1 MSNNITILISVVLL
15 VFAPSVLAGMEISGP
30 QANLYAGATNSQV
43 NPGRLFL
50 INEIDSLHPSRND
63 NRHTDFSWGGG
74 VAYRF
79 VLPSSNQHVLHDIAA
94 GLDLFYFKTTQNGHV
109 WQYQHADFNNYNYH
123 LPIKSLRFMVN
134 SEWTAHPLGRRLF
147 PFAVAGFGYARNTAS
162 YQDYPLADVG
172 GTGVHLDS
180 RAHYQFAYNL
190 GAGLKLLLT
199 QNMDISFRYLYTK
212 LGDAVTAASGNV
224 PLEAPLK
231 TPLSTQAWLFGLSY
245 LF

>member
-1 MSNNITILISVVLL
+1 MPKTIVSRYVSILL
-15 VFAPSVLAGMEISGP
+15 VTTSVWAGMESSGP
-30 QANLYAGATNSQV
+30 QANLYVGATNSQV
-43 NPGRLFL
+43 NPGKLYL
-50 INEIDSLHPSRND
+50 IEEVDSLHPAGD
-63 NRHTDFSWGGG
+63 RHTDFTWGLGLG
-74 VAYRF
+74 YRF
-79 VLPSSNQHVLHDIAA
+79 VLPPSTQSILHDISA
-94 GLDLFYFKTTQNGHV
+94 GLDLFYFKTTQNGSV
-109 WQYQHADFNNYNYH
+109 WQYQHPDFNNYRYQ

-134 SEWTAHPLGRRLF
+134 SEWTAHPLGARLF

-180 RAHYQFAYNL
+180 RVHYQFAYNL

-212 LGDAVTAASGNV
+212 LGDAVTASSGNV
-224 PLEAPLK
+224 SVEAPLK
-231 TPLSTQAWLFGLSY
+231 VPLSTQAWLFGLSY

>member
-1 MSNNITILISVVLL
+1 MPNNITIPISVVLL
-15 VFAPSVLAGMEISGP
+15 IFAPFALAEMEASGP

-79 VLPSSNQHVLHDIAA
+79 ALPSSDQHVLHDIAA
-94 GLDLFYFKTTQNGHV
+94 GVDLFYFKTTQNGYV
-109 WQYQHADFNNYNYH
+109 WQYQHPDFNNYSYH
-123 LPIKSLRFMVN
+123 LSIKSLRFMVN

-147 PFAVAGFGYARNTAS
+147 PFAVAGFGYARNTTS
-162 YQDYPLADVG
+162 YQDSPLNIG
-172 GTGVHLDS
+172 GEGIHLCGHS
-180 RAHYQFAYNL
+180 HYQFAYNL
-190 GAGLKLLLT
+190 GAGLKMLLK
-199 QNMDISFRYLYTK
+199 QHIAISFRYLYAN
-212 LGDAVTAASGNV
+212 LGDAVTSATGNV